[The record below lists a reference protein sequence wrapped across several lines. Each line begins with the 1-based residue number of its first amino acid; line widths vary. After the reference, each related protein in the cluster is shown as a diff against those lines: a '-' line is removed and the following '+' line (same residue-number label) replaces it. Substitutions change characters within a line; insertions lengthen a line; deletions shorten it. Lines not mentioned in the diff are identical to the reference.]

1 MYDYYVMYGD
11 GQKVF
16 IFISGGHLKVQILD
30 MTVVGRGKHPELQ
43 GDTSYAHTEIL
54 PAPNTGL
61 VSPCVS
67 AN

>member
-1 MYDYYVMYGD
+1 M
-11 GQKVF
+11 
-16 IFISGGHLKVQILD
+16 LD